1 MHAVVGIM
9 VPSAP
14 CLSIQRFGLVIE
26 DEIKDT
32 ASAGTLFEVLSDLE
46 LDSMLEKSSEFATTR
61 EVGWFMLADAEA
73 VGVDF
78 GDLFPRSPPK
88 RWELE
93 QMCFTSYLLMSKF
106 VTAFRPRNLI
116 AAIS

>member
-9 VPSAP
+9 VPSDP
-14 CLSIQRFGLVIE
+14 WLSIQRFGLVIE

-32 ASAGTLFEVLSDLE
+32 SDLE
-46 LDSMLEKSSEFATTR
+46 LDSMLDKSSVFATTT
-61 EVGWFMLADAEA
+61 EVCWFMLADAEA